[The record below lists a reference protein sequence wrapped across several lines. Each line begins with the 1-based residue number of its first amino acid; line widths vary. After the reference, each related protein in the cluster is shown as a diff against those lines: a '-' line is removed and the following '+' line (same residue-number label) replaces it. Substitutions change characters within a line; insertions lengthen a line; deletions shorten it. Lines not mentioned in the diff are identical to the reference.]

1 MVRGLRHASRQLTIA
16 LLAAATGAVAAASA
30 AGAAPFA
37 FQPIQIQRIALPG
50 AVKSAGWPVFAHD
63 GRHLLFY
70 STAANTTGGS
80 TGRGSTA
87 QLWITDLTGG
97 QAHCL
102 SCGLVHDPT
111 SSGEGEITPFPDG
124 KRVFFGSF
132 TQPGSSSYGVLTC
145 LPSVADCRHA
155 SIALI
160 DFTPAETTTIPPGG
174 VESSPQTDLGGAYAA
189 KLAPDGVHVGFSDIR
204 TDSIETMIIGTLKRA
219 GDEYTVTDPQVINP
233 AGPTSP
239 ADGNANAWSDA
250 GALYEFKTF
259 THGGADATYVES
271 GGPALLNAD
280 VWSVN
285 LATGRRTRLTANP
298 DYDEDNAVSPDGKLL
313 ALWSNRTMHLTD
325 WYSGLLPVR
334 DFIDAP
340 AALMVLPISS
350 SNKRCHGPIWILPS
364 SGDHGAALSGQPIV
378 DYRTPHV
385 FVTNNLTGWPQWSP
399 DGTMLALNTTNNR
412 AGSGYPAHAPFLLV
426 AHFPALPATR
436 PLQTVSS
443 APGSWAHASTD
454 YHPVFGF
461 TGVRTFTGVGGG
473 TVTVDYE
480 PLAGVLEGEW
490 SETYANYSE
499 NGRDFVNGTVSIDE
513 TGAGAGSYTTDLT
526 MTGQDTGSDHVEF
539 DPAAGIDHGTS
550 TYDGHTVSGP
560 SAEQAAEG
568 ACPAIQPKE
577 PRLHAALTKVGRDTY
592 RVKVTSQI
600 GSAGANEGS
609 VDISPVY
616 HARLSLG
623 SVIAY
628 TNHDGVATVTAQHRA
643 SLKITAGNT
652 LSPTSVSLLK

>member
-1 MVRGLRHASRQLTIA
+1 MARSLRHSSRQLTIA
-16 LLAAATGAVAAASA
+16 LLAGAIGCAAASA

-37 FQPIQIQRIALPG
+37 FQPIQIQRINLPG
-50 AVKSAGWPVFAHD
+50 TVKSAGWPVFAHD

-87 QLWITDLTGG
+87 QLWITDLAGG

-102 SCGLVHDPT
+102 TCGLSHDPS

-124 KRVFFGSF
+124 HRVFFGSF

-145 LPSVADCRHA
+145 RPSVADCRHA
-155 SIALI
+155 SIAPI

-174 VESSPQTDLGGAYAA
+174 VESSPQSDLGAAYAA

-204 TDSIETMIIGTLKRA
+204 TDSIETMIIGTLKHT
-219 GDEYTVTDPQVINP
+219 GDAYTVTDPRVINP
-233 AGPTSP
+233 AGPTSSG
-239 ADGNANAWSDA
+239 DGNADAWSAA

-285 LATGRRTRLTANP
+285 LASGRRTRLTANP

-412 AGSGYPAHAPFLLV
+412 AGPGYPAYAPFLLV
-426 AHFPALPATR
+426 AHFSALKPTR
-436 PLQTVSS
+436 PLQAVSS
-443 APGSWAHASTD
+443 EPGSWAHPSTD

-461 TGVRTFTGVGGG
+461 TGARTFTGAGGG
-473 TVTVDYE
+473 AVTVDYN
-480 PLAGVLEGEW
+480 PLAGVLGGQW
-490 SETYANYSE
+490 SETYADYSE
-499 NGRDFVNGTVSIDE
+499 NGRDFVSGTVSIDE
-513 TGAGAGSYTTDLT
+513 TGAGSGTYSADLT
-526 MTGQDTGSDHVEF
+526 MTGQDTGSDHVDF

-560 SAEQAAEG
+560 STEQAAKA

-577 PRLHAALTKVGRDTY
+577 PRLHAALTKVGRDAY
-592 RVKVTSQI
+592 RVRVTSPI
-600 GSAGANEGS
+600 ASTGANEGTLD
-609 VDISPVY
+609 VSPVY

-623 SVIAY
+623 RVIAY
-628 TNHDGVATVTAQHRA
+628 TNHDGVATVRVHHRG

-652 LSPTSVSLLK
+652 LNPISVSLSK